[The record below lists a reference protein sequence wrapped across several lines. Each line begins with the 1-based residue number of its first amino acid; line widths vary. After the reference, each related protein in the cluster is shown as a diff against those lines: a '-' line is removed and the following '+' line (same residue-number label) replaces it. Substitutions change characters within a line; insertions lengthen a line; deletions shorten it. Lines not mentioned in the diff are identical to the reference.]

1 MGGLPV
7 KIIRLFSAALLTV
20 GALMALSQA
29 NATTDPNVLSK
40 ANQAL
45 FTTDHLASI
54 HQPSVLVYDFEKKGS
69 LEPGFTDTVEETIT
83 KVWPNGHKDLSFH
96 FLTGTNHIEFHD
108 FPEFTS
114 NPVFMLF
121 LERDVREL
129 QRQTHG
135 NALYFRTLIRQG
147 LAGAATM
154 APTTFDFNG
163 VKHKGTEIRVQP
175 YINDPTNERYPEF
188 AKKTYIFILSDEI
201 PGGIYKVDA
210 ITPGPT
216 DDQPITDESVTFR
229 EIRSSSNH
237 AESGGN
243 ASGKEN

>member
-1 MGGLPV
+1 V
-7 KIIRLFSAALLTV
+7 KTVRLLSAALLTAA
-20 GALMALSQA
+20 ALIALGPA
-29 NATTDPNVLSK
+29 GNATTDPNVLSK

-45 FTTDHLASI
+45 FAADHLASI
-54 HQPSVLVYDFEKKGS
+54 HEPSVLVYDFEKKGS
-69 LEPGFTDTVEETIT
+69 LEPGFSDTVEETIT
-83 KVWPNGHKDLSFH
+83 KIWPNGHKDLSFH
-96 FLTGTNHIEFHD
+96 FLTGTNHVEFQD
-108 FPEFTS
+108 FPDFVS

-135 NALYFRTLIRQG
+135 NALYFRTLIRQA
-147 LAGAATM
+147 LAGSATL

-163 VKHKGTEIRVQP
+163 AKHKGTEIRVQP
-175 YINDPTNERYPEF
+175 YINDPSNERYPEF

-201 PGGIYKVDA
+201 PGSVYKVNA

-229 EIRSSSNH
+229 EIHSSSNH
-237 AESGGN
+237 AESGGD